1 MAEAHAGADYSA
13 LPMATKHKE
22 IGPVVAQPGQPLYES
37 VKQALT
43 EAIDSGHYQPGK
55 RMPSTKELSRQ
66 MSVSLV
72 TAHRALQELV
82 SIGLL
87 ERTRGRGTYVVEN
100 HRDVKPKLRIGVL
113 IHRDVVMSDV
123 YHSGILEGM
132 HRASVEFGCDLLLL
146 GDEVDARQ
154 DVHAYVLVNP
164 AVNQLEVLLDQSF
177 GKTPIVV
184 VGARSGD
191 KSIPSVDT
199 DNRDLATQA
208 VNHLY
213 QLGHRRIGCFIG
225 GCNFVHNRDLCDGFI
240 QACKVLGI
248 ADKNRPI
255 VEVQGTSMRSD
266 DKLKLNRMLNEDGL
280 TAVFAGAY
288 DLALEVYQAV
298 STIGL
303 RIPQDLSVVGVDDPA
318 SASHLSPALTTL
330 RQPLAH
336 LGHAAIS
343 GLVAHLSDDEPPL
356 KREVLRAELV
366 IRRSSGAPVR

>member
-1 MAEAHAGADYSA
+1 MT
-13 LPMATKHKE
+13 TKHKE

-43 EAIDSGHYQPGK
+43 EAIDSGQYQPGK

-82 SIGLL
+82 AVGLL

-100 HRDVKPKLRIGVL
+100 HRDVKPKLRVGVL
-113 IHRDVVMSDV
+113 VHRDAVLSDV
-123 YHSGILEGM
+123 YNSGILEGM
-132 HRASVEFGCDLLLL
+132 HRAAVEFSCDLLLL
-146 GDEVDARQ
+146 GDEVDTRQ
-154 DVHAYVLVNP
+154 DVHAYVLINP
-164 AVNQLEVLLDQSF
+164 AMSQMEVLMEQVF
-177 GKTPIVV
+177 GKTPMIV

-191 KSIPSVDT
+191 KQVPSVDT

-213 QLGHRRIGCFIG
+213 HMGHRRIGCFIG
-225 GCNFVHNRDLCDGFI
+225 GCHFIHNRDLCEGFV

-248 ADKNRPI
+248 SEKDRPI
-255 VEVQGTSMRSD
+255 VEVQGMGLRSD
-266 DKLKLNRMLNEDGL
+266 DKLKLNRMRSEDGL
-280 TAVFAGAY
+280 TAVFAAGY

-303 RIPQDLSVVGVDDPA
+303 RIPQDLSIVGVDDPL
-318 SASHLSPALTTL
+318 SASHLNPPMTTL

-343 GLVAHLSDDEPPL
+343 RLVNHLGEDEQSL

-366 IRRSSGAPVR
+366 IRRSSGSPARDD

>member
-1 MAEAHAGADYSA
+1 MA
-13 LPMATKHKE
+13 ATKHKE

-82 SIGLL
+82 AIGLL

-100 HRDVKPKLRIGVL
+100 HRDVRPRLRIGVL
-113 IHRDVVMSDV
+113 VHRDAVISDV

-132 HRASVEFGCDLLLL
+132 HRAAVEFSCDLLLL
-146 GDEVDARQ
+146 GEEADARQ
-154 DVHAYVLVNP
+154 DVHAYVLINP
-164 AVNQLEVLLDQSF
+164 ASSQMDALMEQAP
-177 GKTPIVV
+177 GKAPLVV
-184 VGARSGD
+184 VGARSD
-191 KSIPSVDT
+191 YKEVPSVDT

-208 VNHLY
+208 VHHLY
-213 QLGHRRIGCFIG
+213 HMGHRRIGCFIG
-225 GCNFVHNRDLCDGFI
+225 GTHFIHNRDLYDGFV

-248 ADKNRPI
+248 TDKDRPI
-255 VEVQGTSMRSD
+255 VEVQGSGMRSD
-266 DKLKLNRMLNEDGL
+266 DKLKLNRMLSEKGL
-280 TAVFAGAY
+280 TAVFAGGY
-288 DLALEVYQAV
+288 DMALEVYQAV

-303 RIPQDLSVVGVDDPA
+303 KIPHDLSVVGVDDPP
-318 SASHLSPALTTL
+318 SASHLSPPLTTL

-343 GLVAHLSDDEPPL
+343 GIINHLGEDEEPL

-366 IRRSSGAPVR
+366 IRRSSGSPPRDF

>member
-1 MAEAHAGADYSA
+1 
-13 LPMATKHKE
+13 MATKHKE

-43 EAIDSGHYQPGK
+43 DAIDSGQYQPGK

-82 SIGLL
+82 AIGLL

-100 HRDVKPKLRIGVL
+100 HRDVKPKVRIGVA
-113 IHRDVVMSDV
+113 IHRDAVLSDV

-132 HRASVEFGCDLLLL
+132 HRAGVEFGCDLMLL
-146 GDEVDARQ
+146 GDELDTRQ
-154 DVHAYVLVNP
+154 DLHAYVLINP
-164 AVNQLEVLLDQSF
+164 AASQMELIADQPA
-177 GKTPIVV
+177 GKIPTMI
-184 VGARSGD
+184 VGARSDD
-191 KSIPSVDT
+191 KLVPSIDT

-208 VNHLY
+208 VNHLH

-225 GCNFVHNRDLCDGFI
+225 GRNLLHYRDLCEGFE
-240 QACKVLGI
+240 QACVHLGI
-248 ADKNRPI
+248 AERDRPI
-255 VEVQGTSMRSD
+255 VEVKGMDMRSD
-266 DKLKLNRMLNEDGL
+266 DKLKLNRMLSENGL
-280 TAVFAGAY
+280 TAVFACGY
-288 DLALEVYQAV
+288 DLALEVYQAA

-303 RIPQDLSVVGVDDPA
+303 SIPKDLSVVGVDDPP
-318 SASHLSPALTTL
+318 SASHLSPPMTTL

-336 LGHAAIS
+336 LGHAAVS
-343 GLVAHLSDDEPPL
+343 GLVGHLGEDEAPL

-366 IRRSSGAPVR
+366 IRRSTSAPRSI

>member
-1 MAEAHAGADYSA
+1 
-13 LPMATKHKE
+13 MATKYKE

-43 EAIDSGHYQPGK
+43 EAIDTGHYQPGK

-82 SIGLL
+82 SVGLL

-100 HRDVKPKLRIGVL
+100 HRDVKPKLRIGL
-113 IHRDVVMSDV
+113 AIQRDAVISDV

-146 GDEVDARQ
+146 GEEVDPRQ

-164 AVNQLEVLLDQSF
+164 AVEQVETLLAGDAN
-177 GKTPIVV
+177 KTPMIV
-184 VGARSGD
+184 VGARSGE
-191 KSIPSVDT
+191 KQMPSVDT

-208 VNHLY
+208 VNHLH

-225 GCNFVHNRDLCDGFI
+225 GCHLLHNRDLCEGFN
-240 QACKVLGI
+240 QACKQLGI
-248 ADKNRPI
+248 DERDRPI
-255 VEVQGTSMRSD
+255 VEVQGMGMRSD
-266 DKLKLNRMLNEDGL
+266 DKLKLNRMLNDNAL
-280 TAVFAGAY
+280 TAVFAGGY
-288 DLALEVYQAV
+288 DMALEVYQAA

-303 RIPQDLSVVGVDDPA
+303 SIPRDLSVIGVDDPP
-318 SASHLSPALTTL
+318 SAAHLSPPMTTL

-336 LGHAAIS
+336 LGHSAIS
-343 GLVAHLSDDEPPL
+343 SLVNHLGDGEPPL

-366 IRRSSGAPVR
+366 IRRSTSAPPREV

>member
-1 MAEAHAGADYSA
+1 
-13 LPMATKHKE
+13 MATKHKE

-43 EAIDSGHYQPGK
+43 EAIDSGHYQPGR

-82 SIGLL
+82 AVGLL

-100 HRDVKPKLRIGVL
+100 HRDVKPKLRIGVA
-113 IHRDVVMSDV
+113 IQRDALVSDV

-146 GDEVDARQ
+146 GEEVDARQ

-164 AVNQLEVLLDQSF
+164 AADQLETLLEQDVT
-177 GKTPIVV
+177 KTPVVV

-191 KSIPSVDT
+191 KQVPSVDT

-208 VNHLY
+208 VNHLH
-213 QLGHRRIGCFIG
+213 QLGHQRIGCFIG
-225 GCNFVHNRDLCDGFI
+225 GTHLLHNRDLCEGFV
-240 QACKVLGI
+240 QACKHLGI
-248 ADKNRPI
+248 VDRDRPI
-255 VEVQGTSMRSD
+255 VEVQGMDMRSD
-266 DKLKLNRMLNEDGL
+266 DKLKLNRMLNENGL
-280 TAVFAGAY
+280 TAVFAGGY
-288 DLALEVYQAV
+288 DMTLEVYQAA

-303 RIPQDLSVVGVDDPA
+303 RIPQDLSVLGVDDPP
-318 SASHLSPALTTL
+318 SAAHLSPPMTTL

-336 LGHAAIS
+336 LGHSAIS
-343 GLVAHLSDDEPPL
+343 GLVNQLGEDEPPQ
-356 KREVLRAELV
+356 KRKVLRAELV
-366 IRRSSGAPVR
+366 IRRSTSAPPRDL